1 MQLDAGRTH
10 SWYEK
15 LRLVRGE
22 KDEADRAGDSF
33 SDRNLREGAGFDV
46 DAEDD
51 DGIGI
56 LIFRKKEAAGG
67 IDGEVARFFAAG
79 GVIAGAFEFASRW
92 IDGEHGD
99 GIVAAIGGKEP
110 FARRMRD
117 DFGGVVAALEIR
129 GKHRHYAKIS
139 EYAMIRGISKFGD
152 GRIEF
157 AKDVKIVSIG

>member
-51 DGIGI
+51 NGIGI

-79 GVIAGAFEFASRW
+79 GVIAGAFEFACRW

-110 FARRMRD
+110 FARRMEG
-117 DFGGVVAALEIR
+117 DFGGVVAAFVVGWDR
-129 GKHRHYAKIS
+129 GDRS
-139 EYAMIRGISKFGD
+139 EEHTS
-152 GRIEF
+152 E
-157 AKDVKIVSIG
+157 